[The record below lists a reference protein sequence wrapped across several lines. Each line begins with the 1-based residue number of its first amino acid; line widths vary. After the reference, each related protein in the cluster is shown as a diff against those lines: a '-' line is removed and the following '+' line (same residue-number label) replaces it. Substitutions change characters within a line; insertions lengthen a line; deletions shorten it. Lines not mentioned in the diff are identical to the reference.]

1 MSIENRRKEKS
12 LKGSIEQLWL
22 MVLNSI
28 LTRCN
33 YLYFFIEYQSDVEPK
48 ITYFDMLLWVRTKRY
63 SVSWDS
69 NQDICNKFL
78 VTFGTENVHTL
89 NA

>member
-33 YLYFFIEYQSDVEPK
+33 YLYFFIEYQSDVEL
-48 ITYFDMLLWVRTKRY
+48 IL
-63 SVSWDS
+63 
-69 NQDICNKFL
+69 ICCY
-78 VTFGTENVHTL
+78 E
-89 NA
+89 